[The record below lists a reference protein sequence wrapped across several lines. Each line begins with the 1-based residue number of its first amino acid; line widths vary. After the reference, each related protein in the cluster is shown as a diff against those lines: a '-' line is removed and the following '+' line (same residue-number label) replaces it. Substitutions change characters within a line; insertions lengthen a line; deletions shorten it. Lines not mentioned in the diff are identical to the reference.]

1 VLPLGHSHHLGE
13 NTVTCSPGGGWRALW
28 ASGVGRYPSRDDA
41 SCRCQIS
48 RATAEAAW
56 CRLVFVEEVMDQVG
70 PVVAA
75 NRTDVREKFRD
86 PRAYEGGRSGAAE
99 GIQEVLMMRIM
110 FCSEIQLGLGV

>member
-1 VLPLGHSHHLGE
+1 
-13 NTVTCSPGGGWRALW
+13 
-28 ASGVGRYPSRDDA
+28 
-41 SCRCQIS
+41 
-48 RATAEAAW
+48 
-56 CRLVFVEEVMDQVG
+56 MDQVG